1 MWVEAEDAMAVWMWP
16 TKLSRSHHQKRV
28 SSWWQMRCAKYSQ
41 FGEMGSEVN
50 KRNTQK
56 KKRHR
61 VDLALVLEVYR
72 GIAVANSEM
81 YMN

>member
-1 MWVEAEDAMAVWMWP
+1 
-16 TKLSRSHHQKRV
+16 
-28 SSWWQMRCAKYSQ
+28 MRCAKYSQ